1 MLIALLVLGG
11 AVGAP
16 ARYLVDGVVQSRS
29 RGVAPWGTFVINVSG
44 SFVLGV
50 VTGAVLYHGLG
61 PLPKTALGTG
71 FCGAYTTF
79 STFSYETVRL
89 LEEGVGRH
97 CVAQRD
103 RQRGHRS
110 RGRGAGH
117 RIARG
122 VLRVAIRAVS

>member
-11 AVGAP
+11 AIGAP
-16 ARYLVDGVVQSRS
+16 ARYLVDGFVQSRS

-71 FCGAYTTF
+71 FCGVYTTF

-89 LEEGVGRH
+89 LEEGS
-97 CVAQRD
+97 VATA
-103 RQRGHRS
+103 S
-110 RGRGAGH
+110 LNA
-117 RIARG
+117 IASVVIG
-122 VLRVAIRAVS
+122 LAAAALGIALLAAF